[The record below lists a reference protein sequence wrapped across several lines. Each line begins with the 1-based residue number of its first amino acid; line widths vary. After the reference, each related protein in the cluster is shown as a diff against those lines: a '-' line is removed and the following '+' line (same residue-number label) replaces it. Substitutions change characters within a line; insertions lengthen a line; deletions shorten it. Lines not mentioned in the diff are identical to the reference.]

1 MFNCLAAI
9 RSSLS
14 AGTGGTGCAKSFL
27 NQRVTKG
34 CLFKKYISKCL
45 EYEIGV
51 QCGETSTCEL
61 LCGYSACSLT
71 TSNDAVAIGS
81 ARHLCS
87 GGAMIDQ
94 VLVLVPKWKLF

>member
-27 NQRVTKG
+27 NQRVRKC

-51 QCGETSTCEL
+51 KCGETSTCEL

-71 TSNDAVAIGS
+71 TSNDAVAIGN
-81 ARHLCS
+81 ARRLCS

-94 VLVLVPKWKLF
+94 VLMEIFLLI